1 MQPHPQHPTQPLK
14 NALAALQKALVTT
27 PMTDIVC
34 DGVLHRFKFTFELC
48 WKTIRIALRALGRD
62 VQSSSPKPLFRDALA
77 ENFIES
83 IELWF
88 AFLHARNLLSH
99 TYDEEQAQTIFA
111 EVHNFPPLCAAL
123 LGKLEA
129 VDYD

>member
-1 MQPHPQHPTQPLK
+1 M
-14 NALAALQKALVTT
+14 NDV
-27 PMTDIVC
+27 VR
-34 DGVLHRFKFTFELC
+34 DGVLHRFKLTFDLC

-62 VQSSSPKPLFRDALA
+62 VQSSSPKPLFRDALG
-77 ENFIES
+77 EGFVES

-99 TYDEEQAQTIFA
+99 TYDKEQAQTIFA
-111 EVHNFPPLCAAL
+111 EVQSFPALCAAL
-123 LGKLEA
+123 LKKLEA